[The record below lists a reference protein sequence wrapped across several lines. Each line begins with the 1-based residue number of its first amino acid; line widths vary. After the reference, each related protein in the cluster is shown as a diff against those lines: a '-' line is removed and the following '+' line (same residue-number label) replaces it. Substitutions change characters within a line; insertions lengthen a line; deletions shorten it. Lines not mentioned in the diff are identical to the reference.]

1 MKITDSHLRAY
12 DQVTS
17 ESELFSKCTR
27 VRDLMEVFSSDDE
40 ILVETDI
47 LK

>member
-17 ESELFSKCTR
+17 ESELLNKCTS
-27 VRDLMEVFSSDDE
+27 VRDLMEVFSFDDE
-40 ILVETDI
+40 ILVV
-47 LK
+47 